1 MNDVE
6 DLLESG
12 IIDSLAIGSALHYE
26 ALKILI

>member
-12 IIDSLAIGSALHYE
+12 IIDSLAIGSALHYD
-26 ALKILI
+26 LKNLI